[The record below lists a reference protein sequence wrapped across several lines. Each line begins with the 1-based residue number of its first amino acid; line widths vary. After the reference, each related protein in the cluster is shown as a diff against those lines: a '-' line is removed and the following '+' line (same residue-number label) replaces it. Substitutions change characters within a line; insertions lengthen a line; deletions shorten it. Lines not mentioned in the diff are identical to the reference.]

1 MTHQPRRLALL
12 LAVSALVAAGCAVP
26 TDNAADIIPADEL
39 PESLRPG
46 FTATTTTIEAPITT
60 NVPIFLLTRQAETTR
75 VTVVEVQR
83 EVPFNPTIT
92 DVISRLFGDGSVTAE
107 EETFNY
113 ITTLSE
119 FELLGASNV
128 SSTAVI
134 DIVNLTPEGLP
145 SDQPYEGDLIEVVA
159 QLVWTATEI
168 EGITEVRILINGEQS
183 IIPTNEGDTDV
194 GATVT
199 RLDYELFDPEF
210 VPPSATTTSTT
221 VPETTVTPASSPAST
236 TVAP

>member
-1 MTHQPRRLALL
+1 MTHQPRRIAFLL
-12 LAVSALVAAGCAVP
+12 VVSALIAAACAVP
-26 TDNAADIIPADEL
+26 TDNAADVIPVDEL

-46 FTATTTTIEAPITT
+46 FTATTTTIVAPITT

-75 VTVVEVQR
+75 VTVVAVQR
-83 EVPFNPTIT
+83 EVPFNPTIR
-92 DVISRLFGDGSVTAE
+92 DVIDRLFGDGSVTSE
-107 EETFNY
+107 EDTLNY

-183 IIPTNEGDTDV
+183 IIPSDEGDTDV
-194 GATVT
+194 GATVN
-199 RLDYELFDPEF
+199 RSDYESFDPANE
-210 VPPSATTTSTT
+210 PPSTTTPSTT
-221 VPETTVTPASSPAST
+221 APETTVPPVPSPEST
-236 TVAP
+236 TAAP